1 MLLHKRS
8 EMQAEVNMLIK
19 AAHDRRQNFREAQ
32 RKVPPGGPHA
42 PHAPRP
48 PARVAS
54 QARAPRRQTLLE
66 YEMKRRETSRG
77 EMGNVAMGKQS

>member
-42 PHAPRP
+42 PHAA
-48 PARVAS
+48 PARPRAS
-54 QARAPRRQTLLE
+54 RPRRARLGGRHCWS
-66 YEMKRRETSRG
+66 MR
-77 EMGNVAMGKQS
+77 